1 MKFGLLVLLVLIGV
15 LLWRNRQ
22 APGHPSEKS
31 ADKAGNEPVDMV
43 RCTLCSVHIPVADA
57 FQGKNGPYCCAD
69 HRQHAEP

>member
-22 APGHPSEKS
+22 PPQDAAEKKV
-31 ADKAGNEPVDMV
+31 DTPNHEPLDMV

-57 FQGKNGPYCCAD
+57 VQGKNGPYCCAD
-69 HRQHAEP
+69 HRQHAEQ

>member
-22 APGHPSEKS
+22 PTDRPTEKN
-31 ADKAGNEPVDMV
+31 ADDADNEPLNMV
-43 RCTLCSVHIPVADA
+43 RCTLCSVHVPVADA
-57 FQGKNGPYCCAD
+57 VQGKNGSYCCAD